1 MSAAGPSQG
10 ANYAPSGGS
19 AAAQAASVG
28 VHSDAV
34 VAVIGAGAMGT
45 GIAQVAA
52 QAGHSVRLFDARMG
66 AAESARRK
74 IGATLESLSA
84 KGKLPIDAARS
95 AGERVQAVDA
105 LADCVSATLVIEAI
119 VEDLEAKHA
128 LFRELEVIVSP
139 DTILA
144 SNTSSLS
151 ITALAAGM
159 KHPARVVGMHF
170 FNPAP
175 ILPLVE
181 VVSGLATDPAIA
193 NSV

>member
-1 MSAAGPSQG
+1 MSAAEDCI
-10 ANYAPSGGS
+10 
-19 AAAQAASVG
+19 AA
-28 VHSDAV
+28 DAV

-52 QAGHSVRLFDARMG
+52 QAGHPVRLFDARMG
-66 AAESARRK
+66 AAEAGRRN
-74 IGATLESLSA
+74 IGATFESLAA
-84 KGKLPIDAARS
+84 KGKLPIEAARS
-95 AGERVQAVDA
+95 ASARVQAVDA

-159 KHPARVVGMHF
+159 KHPARVIG
-170 FNPAP
+170 
-175 ILPLVE
+175 
-181 VVSGLATDPAIA
+181 
-193 NSV
+193 